1 MDNFTKREYYILIQA
16 IDIFD
21 AYCARMLGRVFNMGA
36 KKDDTMTIE
45 DFDEIHNAA
54 KVLRDKLIH
63 NYKEAAIDNGNS

>member
-21 AYCARMLGRVFNMGA
+21 AYCARMLGRVFDIGV
-36 KKDDTMTIE
+36 KKNDTMTVE

-54 KVLRDKLIH
+54 KVLRDKLIQ
-63 NYKEAAIDNGNS
+63 NYSKAAIDNGES